1 MSDIILNIKLTET
14 EVIHIT
20 DALHARID
28 DLNDALTFA
37 GDPVIQDQI
46 AELTELLDDLRE
58 QCARHDDGW
67 NNPEDPDLFMDP
79 VDFAAKHDPLINHT
93 FSIAEQDFIQ
103 QGIDAREQKKA
114 SSMAADRRAERMMK
128 GTATAADPDT
138 WPLNDPADW

>member
-67 NNPEDPDLFMDP
+67 NNPEDPDLQSMIRSSITHFRLLNKISSNKVLMP
-79 VDFAAKHDPLINHT
+79 ANKRRHRRWRLIVVP
-93 FSIAEQDFIQ
+93 SV
-103 QGIDAREQKKA
+103 
-114 SSMAADRRAERMMK
+114 
-128 GTATAADPDT
+128 
-138 WPLNDPADW
+138 